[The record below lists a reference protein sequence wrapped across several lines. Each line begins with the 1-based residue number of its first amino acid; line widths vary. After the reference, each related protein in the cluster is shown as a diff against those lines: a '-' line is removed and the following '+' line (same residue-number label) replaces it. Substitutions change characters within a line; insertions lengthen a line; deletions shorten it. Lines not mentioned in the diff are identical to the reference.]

1 MLILITSGLWS
12 CSYEDPIRSDVT
24 EFPEMELTGEPYIFL
39 NLGATFEDPGAIAK
53 AGEEN
58 LEVSVKGAVDTEV
71 PGVYTLT
78 YSAKNADGFP
88 ASVKRFVA
96 VGYKEVVEGRDLS
109 GTYAPA
115 NTVTRLT
122 TGFYHNS
129 DLLPTNELSGVMV
142 DLGNGELI
150 IPVQSSPSGDIY
162 ADPAIDPETFGTLNA
177 DMSFTFHQMI
187 SCCGIYT
194 RTFVKQ

>member
-53 AGEEN
+53 AGEDN
-58 LEVSVKGAVDTEV
+58 LAV
-71 PGVYTLT
+71 
-78 YSAKNADGFP
+78 N
-88 ASVKRFVA
+88 
-96 VGYKEVVEGRDLS
+96 VEGRDLS

-129 DLLPTNELSGVMV
+129 DLLPTNELPGVMV
-142 DLGNGELI
+142 DLGNGQLI

-162 ADPAIDPETFGTLNA
+162 ADPALDPETFGTLNA
-177 DMSFTFHQMI
+177 DMSFTSHQMI